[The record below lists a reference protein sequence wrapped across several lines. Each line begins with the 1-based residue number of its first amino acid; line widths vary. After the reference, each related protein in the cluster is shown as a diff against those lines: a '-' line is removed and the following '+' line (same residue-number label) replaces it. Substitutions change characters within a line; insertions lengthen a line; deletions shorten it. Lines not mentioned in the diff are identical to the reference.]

1 MVTAEA
7 EDEKPFSEESA
18 EAKEEEEVS
27 PAADVIAEEAGTTGA
42 TFTYQQLQAKSD
54 KPVKGI
60 DFKRREV
67 NHFSQHYPLFF
78 FEHKLSGILSLSN
91 GSIRLTCLR
100 KSSRLYLG
108 WRKKHSTNCLG
119 GSKIC

>member
-1 MVTAEA
+1 MDA
-7 EDEKPFSEESA
+7 SEESA

-27 PAADVIAEEAGTTGA
+27 PAADAIAEEAGTTGA
-42 TFTYQQLQAKSD
+42 TFTYQQLQAKSE

-67 NHFSQHYPLFF
+67 NHFSNIIVSFF
-78 FEHKLSGILSLSN
+78 VKFEHKLSYLITLKR
-91 GSIRLTCLR
+91 SIRLTCLR

>member
-1 MVTAEA
+1 MDA
-7 EDEKPFSEESA
+7 SEESA

-27 PAADVIAEEAGTTGA
+27 PAADAIAEEAGTTGA
-42 TFTYQQLQAKSD
+42 TFTYQQLQAKSE

-67 NHFSQHYPLFF
+67 NHFSKHYPLFF
-78 FEHKLSGILSLSN
+78 FSFKVSYLITLKR
-91 GSIRLTCLR
+91 SIRLTCLR

-108 WRKKHSTNCLG
+108 WRKKHSTNCLD